1 MKLPVAFLYGLGL
14 LGLDVSSKN
23 WAQQHLQ
30 RQDIEVI
37 PNFFKLSLVRNYGI
51 AFGLFDDSK
60 GASRLQLALLV
71 LVAVV
76 ALIVVVAYVLRSPPG
91 ASVTQWG
98 LGFLMGGILGNMTD
112 RLLHAG
118 VVDFL
123 EFNLYWFKFPTFNV
137 ADTGITL
144 GVALLLLESFAEREV
159 LRESGAGGGVT
170 SGDRPT

>member
-1 MKLPVAFLYGLGL
+1 
-14 LGLDVSSKN
+14 
-23 WAQQHLQ
+23 
-30 RQDIEVI
+30 
-37 PNFFKLSLVRNYGI
+37 
-51 AFGLFDDSK
+51 
-60 GASRLQLALLV
+60 
-71 LVAVV
+71 
-76 ALIVVVAYVLRSPPG
+76 
-91 ASVTQWG
+91 
-98 LGFLMGGILGNMTD
+98 MGGILGNMTD